1 MQKIIKE
8 LEEELIA
15 EEGYIT
21 QKENNVDNRCFAKR
35 IIAKNINEDNYRE
48 ATAEEKESYE
58 NSLNVNPS

>member
-21 QKENNVDNRCFAKR
+21 QKENNVDNRFFAKE
-35 IIAKNINEDNYRE
+35 IYAKTFNIDNYRE
-48 ATAEEKESYE
+48 ATEAEKLEYE
-58 NSLNVNPS
+58 NSLNANPI